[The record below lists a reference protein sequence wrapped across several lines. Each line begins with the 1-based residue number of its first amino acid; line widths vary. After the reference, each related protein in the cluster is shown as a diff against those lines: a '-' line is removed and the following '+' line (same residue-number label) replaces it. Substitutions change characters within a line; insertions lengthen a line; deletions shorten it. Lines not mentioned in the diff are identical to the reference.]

1 MSDFTKLQK
10 DKILNYLYKN
20 FKKIDFDNIDQDIFL
35 KKIGDLVF
43 FDKKELLLK
52 IGSLFFE
59 DLDKRFLTEIK
70 SKINTITKT
79 NEKISF
85 LLNKRFQVEK
95 KNKDLIKK
103 IFIHLIKNNNSNKV
117 LNYIYSVAD
126 TMWKHS
132 NDRSV
137 DFNYYTKRLILS
149 SVYLKILI
157 LIFYR
162 ENLTD
167 KDHIRGALKAYR
179 KECFEQIGGLRTA
192 MGWDTVDELLC
203 KFYNWKVKT
212 DESLQVKHLKPTG
225 ANYNKA
231 SRYKQGEAFYS
242 IGYGFWITAIASLKL
257 ALRKRKPLL
266 FIDYIKGFWKAKSS
280 KKPLLVTQEQARFI
294 RNYRWKKMKEKI
306 FRF

>member
-52 IGSLFFE
+52 ISSLFFE

-70 SKINTITKT
+70 SKINKITKT

-103 IFIHLIKNNNSNKV
+103 FFIHFIKDNNSSKV
-117 LNYIYSVAD
+117 LTYIYSVSD
-126 TMWKHS
+126 IMWKYA
-132 NDRSV
+132 NDRSL

-157 LIFYR
+157 LSFYKD
-162 ENLTD
+162 NLTQ
-167 KDHIRGALKAYR
+167 KDLNEEISKSLEHVKLISQFKIKLDFFKNLKDFFSFFYLQKTGRG
-179 KECFEQIGGLRTA
+179 F
-192 MGWDTVDELLC
+192 
-203 KFYNWKVKT
+203 
-212 DESLQVKHLKPTG
+212 
-225 ANYNKA
+225 
-231 SRYKQGEAFYS
+231 
-242 IGYGFWITAIASLKL
+242 
-257 ALRKRKPLL
+257 
-266 FIDYIKGFWKAKSS
+266 
-280 KKPLLVTQEQARFI
+280 
-294 RNYRWKKMKEKI
+294 
-306 FRF
+306 

>member
-20 FKKIDFDNIDQDIFL
+20 FKKIDFDNIDQDIFI

-43 FDKKELLLK
+43 FDKKELLFK
-52 IGSLFFE
+52 ISSLFFE

-70 SKINTITKT
+70 SKINKITKT

-103 IFIHLIKNNNSNKV
+103 FFIHLIKDNNSSKV
-117 LNYIYSVAD
+117 LTYIYSVSD
-126 TMWKHS
+126 IMWKYA

-157 LIFYR
+157 LSFYKD
-162 ENLTD
+162 NLTQ
-167 KDHIRGALKAYR
+167 KDLNEEISKSLEHVKLISQFKIKLDFFKNLKDFFSY
-179 KECFEQIGGLRTA
+179 F
-192 MGWDTVDELLC
+192 
-203 KFYNWKVKT
+203 
-212 DESLQVKHLKPTG
+212 SLQKTG
-225 ANYNKA
+225 
-231 SRYKQGEAFYS
+231 R
-242 IGYGFWITAIASLKL
+242 GF
-257 ALRKRKPLL
+257 
-266 FIDYIKGFWKAKSS
+266 
-280 KKPLLVTQEQARFI
+280 
-294 RNYRWKKMKEKI
+294 
-306 FRF
+306 